1 MHARFASELF
11 GLPLNTPADPHAS
24 AFNERELYKIA
35 AALFTWVFLDA
46 DPAASFQLRQTAR
59 TATSS
64 LTSVLKPI
72 CSALKDGD
80 FAMGL
85 RDVLVKDNGP
95 MKAYGRHMLQRILQ
109 GKTVD
114 YALGQIIP
122 TITASVANQAQGVS
136 IPPPPPPGS
145 VRFLTT
151 QQFAQV
157 LELYLSEP
165 YSQHWPTIQALARD
179 TSDPAGAFAQL
190 RKYAFEGSRLA
201 PAPGIVRTVSADSA
215 VLADGSEVHRGQRL
229 FLSFVRSRPTCC
241 VPLLAPSG

>member
-1 MHARFASELF
+1 VHARFASELF

-122 TITASVANQAQGVS
+122 TITASVANQAQGVTGGLH
-136 IPPPPPPGS
+136 PPPPPPRFRALS
-145 VRFLTT
+145 NNPTVRASPRAVPL
-151 QQFAQV
+151 
-157 LELYLSEP
+157 
-165 YSQHWPTIQALARD
+165 
-179 TSDPAGAFAQL
+179 G
-190 RKYAFEGSRLA
+190 
-201 PAPGIVRTVSADSA
+201 A
-215 VLADGSEVHRGQRL
+215 VLAALADDPGASARHERSGGRLRAAAEVR
-229 FLSFVRSRPTCC
+229 V
-241 VPLLAPSG
+241 